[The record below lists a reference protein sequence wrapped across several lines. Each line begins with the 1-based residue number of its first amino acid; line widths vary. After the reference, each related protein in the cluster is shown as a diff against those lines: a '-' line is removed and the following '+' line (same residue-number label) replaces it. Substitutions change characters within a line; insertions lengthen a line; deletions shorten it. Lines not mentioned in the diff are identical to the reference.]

1 MTFSVLLKNKMSAQE
16 DALEDMSST
25 DEMEECSSTSYDS
38 DEDWGYEGKSGYTCE
53 PEYTKT
59 ELEKLGIK
67 AIESDGDE
75 AVSSNDSSNE
85 DFDSSRLENL
95 HWCTCGH
102 CCIMPSLVES
112 KCCRECAN
120 LKEDKLDH
128 VKCVAEHEEFETL
141 CLNKIVLNTAFIQ
154 YRRYKNN
161 YNLVKQMNNKY
172 VNNISVIYLTLFLLL
187 LLLIKDFFL
196 THLLLRLVFIR
207 SFVFLFLSVS

>member
-38 DEDWGYEGKSGYTCE
+38 DEDWEYEGKSGYTCE

-75 AVSSNDSSNE
+75 AVSSNDRSNE
-85 DFDSSRLENL
+85 DLDSSRLENL

-120 LKEDKLDH
+120 LIEDKLDH

>member
-38 DEDWGYEGKSGYTCE
+38 DEDWEYEGKSGYTCE

-67 AIESDGDE
+67 AIESDGE
-75 AVSSNDSSNE
+75 EVSSNDSSDE
-85 DFDSSRLENL
+85 DLDSSRLENL

-102 CCIMPSLVES
+102 CCIIPSLVES

-120 LKEDKLDH
+120 LLEDKLDH
-128 VKCVAEHEEFETL
+128 LKCVAEHEEFETL
-141 CLNKIVLNTAFIQ
+141 SQ
-154 YRRYKNN
+154 
-161 YNLVKQMNNKY
+161 
-172 VNNISVIYLTLFLLL
+172 
-187 LLLIKDFFL
+187 
-196 THLLLRLVFIR
+196 
-207 SFVFLFLSVS
+207 